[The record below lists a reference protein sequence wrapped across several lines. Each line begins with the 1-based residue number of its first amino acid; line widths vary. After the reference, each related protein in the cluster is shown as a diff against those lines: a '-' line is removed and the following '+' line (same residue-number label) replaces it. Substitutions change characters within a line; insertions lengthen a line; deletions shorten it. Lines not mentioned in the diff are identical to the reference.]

1 MISTNLVYIFLIYQC
16 FYFEEKKTFLQIAP
30 SVFINHSVLKFVFK
44 SHKPLCYGFC
54 HDKFMLTALNT
65 NNKVSNGSLCV
76 LTFPVSVSA
85 PGEGGPYVVQIT
97 RQTGPIKSSSKIT
110 VSVFIRDSHSYKFPS
125 RVFQVLQQQ
134 DVMVP
139 VHCLSVNHNSFCM

>member
-1 MISTNLVYIFLIYQC
+1 M
-16 FYFEEKKTFLQIAP
+16 
-30 SVFINHSVLKFVFK
+30 FINHSVLKFVFK

-85 PGEGGPYVVQIT
+85 GEGGGGAVCRIDHKT
-97 RQTGPIKSSSKIT
+97 NG
-110 VSVFIRDSHSYKFPS
+110 SH
-125 RVFQVLQQQ
+125 
-134 DVMVP
+134 
-139 VHCLSVNHNSFCM
+139 